1 MSLLL
6 LGLLSAAVPAEARLL
21 VDSSTLSAAWIN
33 AVVEGR
39 GPLPAL
45 AAVQA
50 AAKTAATLYSDAEVS
65 SWSSRARLRGLL
77 PGVDVAVGTD
87 LDFGLRDAGAAEL
100 TTTEGR
106 GFTAR
111 LSARWAL
118 GELIFSDAEMRAHRE
133 STHRRA
139 QIDLVVDRVTDLY
152 FERLTVLVAS
162 CVHEST
168 ALAILARRLDGAIAA
183 LTGGLEGPRNQKE
196 LTCDDRFGSRRAS
209 P

>member
-6 LGLLSAAVPAEARLL
+6 LGLVSAAVPAEARLL
-21 VDSSTLSAAWIN
+21 VDSSTLSAAWID
-33 AVVEGR
+33 AVIAGS

-45 AAVQA
+45 AEVQA
-50 AAKTAATLYSDAEVS
+50 AAKANATLYSDAEVS
-65 SWSSRARLRGLL
+65 GWSTRARLRGLL
-77 PGVDVAVGTD
+77 PGVDVAMGTD
-87 LDFGLRDAGAAEL
+87 LDFGLRDAGSTEL

-111 LSARWAL
+111 LSARWSL
-118 GELIFSDAEMRAHRE
+118 GELVFSDAEMRAHRE

-152 FERLTVLVAS
+152 FERLTILVAS
-162 CVHEST
+162 CVRDST
-168 ALAILARRLDGAIAA
+168 ALAIVARRLDGAIAA
-183 LTGGLEGPRNQKE
+183 LTGGLTGPKEQKE
-196 LTCDDRFGSRRAS
+196 IPCAARFGSARPS

>member
-45 AAVQA
+45 AEVQA
-50 AAKTAATLYSDAEVS
+50 AAKTAATMYSDAEVS
-65 SWSSRARLRGLL
+65 AWSNRARLRGLL

-87 LDFGLRDAGAAEL
+87 LDFGLRDAGSTEL

-111 LSARWAL
+111 LSARWTL

-162 CVHEST
+162 CVRDST

-183 LTGGLEGPRNQKE
+183 LTGGLVGPENQKE
-196 LTCDDRFGSRRAS
+196 ITCDDRFGSRRAS